1 MSDVL
6 FVQKQGPVPMCSN
19 RDTYKP
25 SPPEAPETGGSYRDV
40 GQQISKLASSRRM
53 RDPMSEKR
61 SRAIE
66 EGI

>member
-6 FVQKQGPVPMCSN
+6 SVQKQGPVPMCSN